1 MSATQDKI
9 RMVQEE
15 IVKLK
20 IVEKHY
26 QSSIAELEKAE
37 RDFASIEKKLN
48 DEFADIESL
57 EKLTL
62 KGVFHSILGDKKKQ
76 LEESRQEYLQLALK
90 HNEMKTSIE
99 TLHFELKIL
108 RRKSD
113 MLKQMETE
121 LEGLQKIREE
131 ELKVEDSV
139 EGEQLR
145 ILLARIDR
153 NIADSAMLDEIMSS
167 GKKAMKKLS
176 MAALSLQEAK
186 NWGNWDMMQ
195 KRQRMGEY
203 YKHSAIDDAKRYAI
217 DAKRALIAFERELY
231 EIDLHLN
238 IKQLDISSMS
248 SFLDIFFDNLITDWI
263 FQQKIKKT
271 LSSVNLV
278 IDDVKSVIKKLDLR
292 QSDLQQELEDLIVQK
307 EKVLV
312 L

>member
-1 MSATQDKI
+1 MGILND
-9 RMVQEE
+9 
-15 IVKLK
+15 LK
-20 IVEKHY
+20 RVLFGAKSVTKHG
-26 QSSIAELEKAE
+26 AEKAKE
-37 RDFASIEKKLN
+37 KVSETVSEKKEELV
-48 DEFADIESL
+48 DETE
-57 EKLTL
+57 
-62 KGVFHSILGDKKKQ
+62 
-76 LEESRQEYLQLALK
+76 
-90 HNEMKTSIE
+90 
-99 TLHFELKIL
+99 KIL
-108 RRKSD
+108 ED
-113 MLKQMETE
+113 LKEEFDAT
-121 LEGLQKIREE
+121 KIKTKE
-131 ELKVEDSV
+131 K
-139 EGEQLR
+139 
-145 ILLARIDR
+145 I
-153 NIADSAMLDEIMSS
+153 DSAMLDEIMSS